1 MSVSLMGVCT
11 TIIGLIPGY
20 ATLGI
25 WAPVTLVLIRIL
37 QGLGAGAELAA
48 AAVTAYEHAD
58 ENKRGSQG
66 AWPALGLNLG
76 LLLSS
81 LTVYLLTMQG
91 EAFLLAGGWRIPFV
105 ASIVLDV

>member
-1 MSVSLMGVCT
+1 M
-11 TIIGLIPGY
+11 
-20 ATLGI
+20 
-25 WAPVTLVLIRIL
+25 LVLIRIFPNWS
-37 QGLGAGAELAA
+37 GAELAA

-91 EAFLLAGGWRIPFV
+91 MNFCWQAGGVFRLFAALFWW
-105 ASIVLDV
+105 LLGCG